1 MSKLVELTE
10 KSGARVA
17 INTHQVRYI
26 RDNRDETCTIVFD
39 NNQTLLVEAK
49 YDLACSMLAPDLIS
63 A

>member
-10 KSGARVA
+10 KSGGRVA

-39 NNQTLLVEAK
+39 SNQTLLVSEK
-49 YDLACSMLAPDLIS
+49 YDIACSVLAPGLVS